1 MRSENVRSFRS
12 CLLALMLLVAGFAA
26 TAQSLKK
33 YPIEKTGCSVYMF
46 CDPGKFELSM
56 SPDSSK
62 VYVAECTHENVYY
75 DVICVRMKE
84 FISKADEAEGV
95 LVQYLDYL
103 KSSFGIASAMGYG
116 KGHRLRGNEQTRGII
131 DYWKDDKGNN
141 IKVKGWTNGRF
152 IAVAIVISEKEI
164 PEPKVNA
171 FLDGFVFP
179 DEKKK

>member
-1 MRSENVRSFRS
+1 MIGAYIGSLRTL
-12 CLLALMLLVAGFAA
+12 LLAGMLLLAGFGA

-33 YPIEKTGCSVYMF
+33 YPIDKTGCSVYMF

-75 DVICVRMKE
+75 DLICVSMKE
-84 FISKADEAEGV
+84 SIAKADEAEGV

-103 KSSFGIASAMGYG
+103 KSSFGITSAAGYG
-116 KGHRLRGNEQTRGII
+116 KGHRLRGNEQTRGIL

-152 IAVAIVISEKEI
+152 IAVAMAISEKEI

>member
-1 MRSENVRSFRS
+1 MIGAYIGSLRTL
-12 CLLALMLLVAGFAA
+12 LLAGMLLLAGFGA

-33 YPIEKTGCSVYMF
+33 YPIDKTGCAVYMF

-75 DVICVRMKE
+75 DVICVGMKE
-84 FISKADEAEGV
+84 SITKADEAEGV

-103 KSSFGIASAMGYG
+103 KSSFGITSAAGYG
-116 KGHRLRGNEQTRGII
+116 KGHRLRGNEQTRGVL

-152 IAVAIVISEKEI
+152 IAVAMAISEKEI

>member
-1 MRSENVRSFRS
+1 MKGAYIGSLRVP
-12 CLLALMLLVAGFAA
+12 LLAAMLLLAGFGV

-33 YPIEKTGCSVYMF
+33 YPIEKTGCSVFMF

-75 DVICVRMKE
+75 DVICVGMKE
-84 FISKADEAEGV
+84 SITKADEAEGV

-103 KSSFGIASAMGYG
+103 KSSFGITSAAGYG
-116 KGHRLRGNEQTRGII
+116 KGHRLRGNEQTRGVL

-152 IAVAIVISEKEI
+152 IAVAMAITEKEI

-179 DEKKK
+179 DEKKR